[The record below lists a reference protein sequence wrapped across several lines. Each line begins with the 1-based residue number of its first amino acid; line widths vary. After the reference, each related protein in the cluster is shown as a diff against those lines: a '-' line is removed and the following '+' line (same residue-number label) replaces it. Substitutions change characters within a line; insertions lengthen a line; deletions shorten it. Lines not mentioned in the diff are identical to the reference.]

1 MARYVL
7 VPLDG
12 SPAAESAVA
21 HGAAVAAALAD
32 AVLLLHVLE
41 PSAAVGTLEG
51 DVDWRLRRAE
61 AGAYLRSVADAWG
74 ALGVA
79 TETEVAV
86 GTPADEIVRCASRD
100 DVVAVVVAAHGRG
113 ASTAFDLGGTC
124 QKVLWGAPTSLLIV
138 RRAEGAP
145 APLAYRR
152 ILVPLDGSPAA
163 EWALAG
169 AAALGGRH
177 GASLLLVHH
186 VPGAAPAPE
195 RLPTD
200 PEEGELWTR
209 LERLQTERGARYLDD
224 VASRLGHTGLEIRT
238 RLARGGRIADAIAAV
253 AADESVDLIALSAHG
268 AGGAT
273 TPYGGVAQGLLLA
286 AGAPVLVFQDLPGL
300 GVRRDRTGDGVVGAP
315 GGAGP
320 GGAGPGGA
328 GPGGAGSGATDVDD
342 GAAADP

>member
-32 AVLLLHVLE
+32 RVLLLHVLE
-41 PSAAVGTLEG
+41 PSAESGTVEG

-61 AGAYLRSVADAWG
+61 AGAYLRGVAEAWAG
-74 ALGVA
+74 LGVDA
-79 TETEVAV
+79 ETEVAL
-86 GTPADEIVRCASRD
+86 GTAADEIVRCAGRD
-100 DVVAVVVAAHGRG
+100 DVVAAVVAAHGRG

-124 QKVLWGAPTSLLIV
+124 QKVLWSAPTTLLIV
-138 RRAEGAP
+138 RRAEGAA

-169 AAALGGRH
+169 AAALAGRH
-177 GASLLLVHH
+177 GAALLLVHH
-186 VPGAAPAPE
+186 VPGAAPAAE
-195 RLPTD
+195 RLPAA

-209 LERLQTERGARYLDD
+209 LERLQAERGARYLDD
-224 VASRLGHTGLEIRT
+224 VAARLGHTGLEIRT
-238 RLARGGRIADAIAAV
+238 RLESGGRVADTIARV
-253 AADESVDLIALSAHG
+253 AADEGVDLIALSAHG

-273 TPYGGVAQGLLLA
+273 TPYGGVAQRLLLTT
-286 AGAPVLVFQDLPGL
+286 GAPVLVFQDLPGAGL
-300 GVRRDRTGDGVVGAP
+300 HGAREGAMAVGARSD
-315 GGAGP
+315 AGP

-328 GPGGAGSGATDVDD
+328 GTDADAAVADGGA
-342 GAAADP
+342 ADR